1 MQAKKSKSTK
11 PRDKTTTKRPVRRGG
26 VDPLNFALNMK
37 APEGLRGIT
46 WDPTK
51 NEINTEALGLLRL
64 VHTKETCLKVPG
76 SMKKVRCIE
85 EVLQSRIKDFLK
97 EVDKDDTVTQ
107 DQLNAFVEDCSKVMD
122 KIEGFDTNINKS
134 TGTALDAVVGG
145 DEPGKLDKSRS
156 NFLNEN
162 SFVQKGKFDTQEEIR
177 AAIEAND
184 LLFNAE
190 QLKEV
195 RGDSEKICEAI
206 DTFEKEKFSDSSMYD
221 AKLDKAKLRKLSD
234 YCKDVIEVID
244 MQTTKEG
251 GGKSK
256 KRMTAYRRQILDHI
270 RVLVLN
276 KVRAKLRK
284 AQKARKALKA
294 RK

>member
-1 MQAKKSKSTK
+1 MQAKKLKST
-11 PRDKTTTKRPVRRGG
+11 KTTTKRPVRRGG
-26 VDPLNFALNMK
+26 GDPLNFARDMK
-37 APEGLRGIT
+37 IPEGLGDIT
-46 WDPTK
+46 WDPTD
-51 NEINTEALGLLRL
+51 NEINKEALGLLRL

-145 DEPGKLDKSRS
+145 EVFETGKLDKSRS